1 MNNKFEDDGFSITN
15 VSLLDENLSYS
26 SPRDLTSSPSP
37 ISNFNR
43 SNEARRYS
51 TINVED
57 LEASADCNMSEKD
70 TRAGPTSLKSQENVS
85 LTIFILFLLERLS
98 DIFLL

>member
-43 SNEARRYS
+43 SDEGRRYS

-57 LEASADCNMSEKD
+57 LEASAEYNMNDKD
-70 TRAGPTSLKSQENVS
+70 TRAGTTSLKNQENVS
-85 LTIFILFLLERLS
+85 LFIFMFT
-98 DIFLL
+98 